1 MPRASEAAP
10 GVSRVGA
17 VAPCKGKS
25 FTPYRQGAQNWHQSL
40 LLLPDE
46 DFKSTFNA
54 FALSGRDC
62 TNTGNPGCRFACPG
76 LCTPLGFQP
85 AFAKSETSVPYSTKL
100 IKLFFTIKWQFCPT
114 TCQRTP
120 SRVQPSLLPETNASA
135 PRFERRSSQR
145 RTRLLPDSQ
154 TSIEFELTGIGFEST
169 G

>member
-10 GVSRVGA
+10 WVSRVGA

-62 TNTGNPGCRFACPG
+62 TNTETSGCRFACPG
-76 LCTPLGFQP
+76 LCAPLGFQP
-85 AFAKSETSVPYSTKL
+85 APAKSETSVPHSSKL
-100 IKLFFTIKWQFCPT
+100 HKIFFTITKHP
-114 TCQRTP
+114 P
-120 SRVQPSLLPETNASA
+120 RVHTKHHAAFFLYPVKNACEKH
-135 PRFERRSSQR
+135 RFNQI
-145 RTRLLPDSQ
+145 L
-154 TSIEFELTGIGFEST
+154 
-169 G
+169 